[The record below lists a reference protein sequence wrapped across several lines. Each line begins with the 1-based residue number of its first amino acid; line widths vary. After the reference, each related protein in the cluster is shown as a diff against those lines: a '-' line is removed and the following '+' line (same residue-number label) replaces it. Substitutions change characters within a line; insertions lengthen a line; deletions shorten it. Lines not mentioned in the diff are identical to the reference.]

1 MTAKKCSQCGV
12 KKSYADAAA
21 SGKIQHVTNSYVNP
35 GTSME
40 VKSEKDGTV

>member
-12 KKSYADAAA
+12 KKSYAEAAA
-21 SGKIQHVTNSYVNP
+21 SGKVQHVTNSYVNP

-40 VKSEKDGTV
+40 VKPEKVGTV